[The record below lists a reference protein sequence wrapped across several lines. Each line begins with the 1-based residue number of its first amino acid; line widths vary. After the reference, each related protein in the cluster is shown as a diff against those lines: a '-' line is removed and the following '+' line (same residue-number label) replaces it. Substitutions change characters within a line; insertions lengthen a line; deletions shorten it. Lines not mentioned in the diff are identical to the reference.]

1 MGGSQA
7 GHPDGAGAHTGR
19 HPAATMANH
28 IATPYPMFATYRH
41 GIQTA
46 LTVLA
51 CFLTAACGSTKGMSS
66 GLSESKINPVNW
78 ITPYKI
84 EIVQGN
90 FVSREQ
96 VERLKPGMAR
106 TQVRDVLGT
115 PLLASVFHA
124 DRWDY
129 VFTLKRQGAESQALK
144 LTVFFKGDVLDRF
157 EGDAMP
163 SESDFIAKLDA
174 RRKLGKVPVL
184 ELTDEQLKAT
194 EKKPSAGAAPA
205 TPPSASVA
213 PTASYPP
220 LESPAR

>member
-1 MGGSQA
+1 M
-7 GHPDGAGAHTGR
+7 TG
-19 HPAATMANH
+19 
-28 IATPYPMFATYRH
+28 
-41 GIQTA
+41 
-46 LTVLA
+46 
-51 CFLTAACGSTKGMSS
+51 
-66 GLSESKINPVNW
+66 GLSESRINPVNW

-96 VERLKPGMAR
+96 VELLKPGMTR
-106 TQVRDVLGT
+106 DQVRQVLGT

-129 VFTLKRQGAESQALK
+129 VFTLKRQGVEPQALR
-144 LTVFFKGDVLDRF
+144 LTVFFKGEALERF

-163 SESDFIAKLDA
+163 SESDFVAKLDS

-184 ELTDEQLKAT
+184 ELTEEQLKAA
-194 EKKPSAGAAPA
+194 EKKPAATAATTPV
-205 TPPSASVA
+205 TPPVTAPSA
-213 PTASYPP
+213 TSYPP